1 MSPRSWTI
9 PTSFRCDVLTP
20 RNLGVSSAAMEAFLC
35 PRHHAIASNL
45 EHGYPYCVGCF
56 REAVA
61 KAEDILLE
69 RSLELRAAMTSI
81 NSTAALRVR
90 LRWDS

>member
-61 KAEDILLE
+61 KADDILLE
-69 RSLELRAAMTSI
+69 ASMRAVYARYHETER
-81 NSTAALRVR
+81 LRVR
-90 LRWDS
+90 LRWEP